1 MHKSM
6 KLVCAAAMAL
16 ALSAKAQ
23 ATEWILASPYPD
35 ASYVT
40 TNTKTFADEVRT
52 QTGGEVDIKVHAGA
66 SLYKL
71 PEIKRAVRSQQ
82 IALGEILLG
91 SMTNDD
97 PMFGLAMMPFLTSDI
112 KDAET
117 LWNSARDAT
126 AERLAKDGLK
136 LLYINCWPG
145 QSLFTRVPVENFAGL
160 AGAKFRVQDPNTA
173 ELVSQMGATGVRV
186 ETADIPQAFLTGI
199 IDGMYT
205 SNVTTAN
212 LKGWDYIKYA
222 YETRAW
228 YPLNAIFVNAE
239 LWDALDA
246 GMQESIMKAAQE
258 AEKRSFAMAVEAT
271 ENADQQLRDNGVQV
285 VSPPEELM
293 DEFRKIGQNMLE
305 KWTSQTGADGQAVLD
320 AYEQNRQ

>member
-1 MHKSM
+1 MHKLF
-6 KLVCAAAMAL
+6 KLVCL
-16 ALSAKAQ
+16 ATITLAISAKAQ
-23 ATEWILASPYPD
+23 AAEWILASPYPD
-35 ASYVT
+35 GSYVT
-40 TNTKTFADEVRT
+40 ANTKTFADEIRSGT
-52 QTGGEVDIKVHAGA
+52 DGAVDIKVHAGA

-71 PEIKRAVRSQQ
+71 PQIKRAVRSKQ

-97 PMFGLAMMPFLTSDI
+97 PMFGLAMMPFLTDDI

-126 AERLAKDGLK
+126 AERLAKDGLT

-145 QSLFTRVPVENFAGL
+145 QSLFTRVPIENFAGL
-160 AGAKFRVQDPNTA
+160 GGTKFRVQDPNTA

-222 YETRAW
+222 YDTRAW
-228 YPLNAIFVNAE
+228 YPLNAIFVNTE
-239 LWDALDA
+239 MWDALDA
-246 GMQESIMKAAQE
+246 DTRDTITKAAQA
-258 AEKRSFAMAVEAT
+258 AEKRSFSMAVEAT
-271 ENADQQLRDNGVQV
+271 KKADQQLRDNGVEV

-293 DEFRKIGQNMLE
+293 GEFRKIGQNMLQ
-305 KWTSQTGADGQAVLD
+305 KWTEQTGADGQAVLS
-320 AYEQNRQ
+320 AYEQARQ